1 MSIED
6 YYYLVRRYRRAI
18 LDTSDYLREKLCLT
32 EAAIDEVADSWNDAE
47 YIKFK
52 EAFAA
57 DKDKILILL
66 EIINAFEEYLSMVE
80 RLLRPDI
87 SI

>member
-80 RLLRPDI
+80 RLLRPDV